1 VHSGDDS
8 ERGAKGNLARELNQQ
23 VREIGRTLTEPDDA
37 SEELTF
43 FCECGCLQPVRLTL
57 EVFDAAPGAL
67 REGHSRPEDRS

>member
-1 VHSGDDS
+1 VQSGGDS
-8 ERGAKGNLARELNQQ
+8 ERGTKGNLARELNQHI
-23 VREIGRTLTEPDDA
+23 REIGRSLTERDDA

-43 FCECGCLQPVRLTL
+43 FCECGCLEPVQLTL